1 MHDNC
6 KRKHRKNAFMIRKI
20 IILLLKM
27 SSCPISEVKFMK
39 YLSSSSDFSG
49 FLVSCFLFLVS
60 QLCFLC
66 SVCGPLFFLPLYCL
80 SFHFR
85 LLIGALVFCCC
96 FCQDSDKINFSNN
109 IRLAAT
115 LLIMFVSA
123 FKTVLLRIIFVLADG
138 RYATKRHVI
147 K

>member
-1 MHDNC
+1 MDDNC
-6 KRKHRKNAFMIRKI
+6 KRKHKQNAFMIRKI
-20 IILLLKM
+20 IILLSKI

-49 FLVSCFLFLVS
+49 FLVS

-66 SVCGPLFFLPLYCL
+66 SVCDPLFFLPLYCL
-80 SFHFR
+80 FFHFR
-85 LLIGALVFCCC
+85 FLIGALVFCCC
-96 FCQDSDKINFSNN
+96 FCQDSDKIYSSNN

-115 LLIMFVSA
+115 LLIMSVSA